1 MVKHIK
7 ITMLG
12 GLSVLAD
19 GVSMLDS
26 SSKINKPWQ
35 VFCFLVLN
43 RRAPSAPTRLLSNLW
58 PEENLTDPG
67 NVLKN
72 TVYALRREF
81 KNLGSPGGAN
91 NPILFENGGYL
102 CNPNICFEV
111 DCEEFEKKCRAA
123 SEAKGEEKL
132 ALLQNAVELYRGE
145 LLPQLENE
153 VWVMPLAL
161 YYRKLFAESVGEL
174 CSILQESGRYS
185 ELLTTATAASGV
197 DPLEEQYYL
206 FTFRALY
213 ALGMHRVI
221 IPTYHKTAR
230 IFSEELGV
238 SLSPEIREIF
248 EASSERV
255 DSIEQDIMI
264 IKDDLREVAKD
275 NHPIRGPL
283 YCTYDVF
290 KYLYQMVAR
299 SSERSGSKVIIVLLS
314 LKSKQEDLQIPAGT
328 LSTAMNQI
336 KNAVL
341 GGLLRRSDTV
351 ARYSKSQFIV
361 MLSVEKMRG
370 AETVMDRI
378 AARYEP
384 YLDPLGLKMVFA
396 NTELE
401 PV

>member
-1 MVKHIK
+1 MIEHIK

-12 GLSVLAD
+12 GLTVTVD

-43 RRAPSAPTRLLSNLW
+43 RKVPSAPTRLISNLW

-81 KNLGSPGGAN
+81 KNVDNASESPV
-91 NPILFENGGYL
+91 LFENGGYL
-102 CNPNICFEV
+102 CNPDIRFEV
-111 DCEEFEKKCRAA
+111 DAEQFEENCRNAA
-123 SEAKGEEKL
+123 MAKGEEKL
-132 ALLQNAVELYRGE
+132 SLLHEAVDLYKGE

-161 YYRKLFAESVGEL
+161 YYRKQFAECVGEL
-174 CSILQESGRYS
+174 CNILQESGRYS
-185 ELLTTATAASGV
+185 ELLTTATAASQI

-206 FTFRALY
+206 YTFRALY

-230 IFSEELGV
+230 IFSEELGA
-238 SLSPEIREIF
+238 SLSSEIREIF

-275 NHPIRGPL
+275 NRPIRGPL

-314 LKSKQEDLQIPAGT
+314 LQSENGEQPTSKT
-328 LSTAMNQI
+328 FSTAMSQI
-336 KNAVL
+336 KSAVL

-351 ARYSKSQFIV
+351 ARYSKSQYII
-361 MLSVEKMRG
+361 MLSIEKPSG
-370 AETVMDRI
+370 AQTVMDRI
-378 AARYEP
+378 AVRCEP
-384 YLDPLGLKMVFA
+384 YLQPLGLKIVFA
-396 NTELE
+396 KTELE

>member
-1 MVKHIK
+1 MIKHIK
-7 ITMLG
+7 ISMLG
-12 GLSVLAD
+12 GLSVLVD

-26 SSKINKPWQ
+26 NTKINKPWQ
-35 VFCFLVLN
+35 VLCFLVLN
-43 RRAPSAPTRLLSNLW
+43 RRAPSAAVRLISNLW
-58 PEENLTDPG
+58 PEENLTDPA

-81 KNLGSPGGAN
+81 KNLDKDGTSPV
-91 NPILFENGGYL
+91 LFENGGYL
-102 CNPNICFEV
+102 CNPAIRFEV
-111 DCEEFEKKCRAA
+111 DCEEFERSCRAA
-123 SEAKGEEKL
+123 AEAKGQEKL
-132 ALLQNAVELYRGE
+132 DLLQNAVELYRGE

-161 YYRKLFAESVGEL
+161 YYRKQFAECVNEL
-174 CSILQESGRYS
+174 CTILQDSGRYS

-221 IPTYHKTAR
+221 IPTYHKTSR
-230 IFSEELGV
+230 IFSEELGT
-238 SLSPEIREIF
+238 SLHPEIREIF

-275 NHPIRGPL
+275 NRPIRGPL

-299 SSERSGSKVIIVLLS
+299 NSERSGSKIIIVLLS
-314 LKSKQEDLQIPAGT
+314 IKSEREGEQVAAGVI
-328 LSTAMNQI
+328 STAMNQA

-341 GGLLRRSDTV
+341 TGLLRRSDTV
-351 ARYSKSQFIV
+351 ARYSKSQFII
-361 MLSVEKMRG
+361 MLSVEKPQG
-370 AETVMDRI
+370 AEIVMERI
-378 AARYEP
+378 CVRCEP
-384 YLDPLGLKMVFA
+384 YLQPLGLKIVFA
-396 NTELE
+396 KTELE

>member
-1 MVKHIK
+1 MIEKIK

-12 GLSVLAD
+12 GLSVTVD

-26 SSKINKPWQ
+26 NSKVNKPWQ

-43 RRAPSAPTRLLSNLW
+43 RSVPSAPTRLISNLW
-58 PEENLTDPG
+58 PDENLTDPG

-81 KNLGSPGGAN
+81 KNLDPQSES
-91 NPILFENGGYL
+91 PILFENGGYL
-102 CNPNICFEV
+102 CNPDISFEV
-111 DCEEFEKKCRAA
+111 DCDLFEQYSRAAADARGEKKL
-123 SEAKGEEKL
+123 EIL
-132 ALLQNAVELYRGE
+132 HNAVELYKGE

-161 YYRKLFAESVGEL
+161 YYRKQFAECVSEL
-174 CSILQESGRYS
+174 CTILQESGRYS
-185 ELLTTATAASGV
+185 ELLTMATSASQV
-197 DPLEEQYYL
+197 DPLEELYYL
-206 FTFRALY
+206 YTFRALY

-221 IPTYHKTAR
+221 IPTYHKTSR
-230 IFSEELGV
+230 IFSEELGTT
-238 SLSPEIREIF
+238 LSAEIREIF

-275 NHPIRGPL
+275 NRPIRGPL

-299 SSERSGSKVIIVLLS
+299 SSERSGSKVIILLLS
-314 LKSKQEDLQIPAGT
+314 LKSEKEGEQ
-328 LSTAMNQI
+328 LSSNTFSVAMNQI

-351 ARYSKSQFIV
+351 ARYSKSQYII
-361 MLSVEKMRG
+361 MLSVDQPSG
-370 AETVMDRI
+370 AETVMERI
-378 AARYEP
+378 GVRCEP
-384 YLDPLGLKMVFA
+384 YLQPLGLTTVFA
-396 NTELE
+396 KTELE